1 MNKKY
6 PWKQALLTG
15 IIVGMVA
22 VISFTVSK
30 QAHLNISATTLR
42 GLTGLLTL
50 VILGIGIYVGMQRI
64 KTVNSGKLTYGQAVF
79 SGLLIA
85 LVTGIIT
92 ALVSVVYCRLIDP
105 NYSAYMISETQKAM
119 LANGKSPA
127 EVNVAVPALQQQWS
141 TGGQFI
147 QALIGQT
154 VCGTVIALIMGIF
167 VRTKK

>member
-15 IIVGMVA
+15 ITIGIVA
-22 VISFTVSK
+22 VVSFTLGK

-50 VILGIGIYVGMQRI
+50 VILGIGMYMGMQRI
-64 KTVNSGKLTYGQAVF
+64 KTLNSGIMTYGQAVF
-79 SGLLIA
+79 TGFIIA

-92 ALVSVVYCRLIDP
+92 ALVSIVYCCLIDP
-105 NYSAYMISETQKAM
+105 TYTAYMISETQKVM
-119 LANGKSPA
+119 LADGKSPA
-127 EVNVAVPALQQQWS
+127 EVTAAVPALQQQWS
-141 TGGQFI
+141 AGGQFI

>member
-15 IIVGMVA
+15 ITVGIVA
-22 VISFTVSK
+22 VISFSLGK

-64 KTVNSGKLTYGQAVF
+64 KTLNSGMLTYGQAVF
-79 SGLLIA
+79 TGIMIA

-105 NYSAYMISETQKAM
+105 NYSAY
-119 LANGKSPA
+119 
-127 EVNVAVPALQQQWS
+127 
-141 TGGQFI
+141 
-147 QALIGQT
+147 
-154 VCGTVIALIMGIF
+154 
-167 VRTKK
+167 